1 MSHVAASRSRRTT
14 VSVSPQLVSTPTAA
28 AFAPTKQLGYQGN
41 RDAAERHD
49 KERHSD
55 VGADRTRAAIAPD
68 DGGDDHYWE
77 GQDQDPSRPVA
88 PPGAF
93 GYTDLFLALDGTI

>member
-1 MSHVAASRSRRTT
+1 VSDVAASRSRWTT

-41 RDAAERHD
+41 RDAEERHD

-68 DGGDDHYWE
+68 DGGDDHYRD
-77 GQDQDPSRPVA
+77 GHDQDPCRPV
-88 PPGAF
+88 AF
-93 GYTDLFLALDGTI
+93 GYTDLFLLLFLALDGTI